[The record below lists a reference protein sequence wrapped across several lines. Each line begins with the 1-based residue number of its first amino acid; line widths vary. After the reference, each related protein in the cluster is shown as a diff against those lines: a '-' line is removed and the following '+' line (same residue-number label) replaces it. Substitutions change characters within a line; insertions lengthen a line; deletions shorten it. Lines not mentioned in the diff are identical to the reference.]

1 MIRALIFDFDGLI
14 LDTET
19 PEYQAWQAIFRE
31 HGHDLPLEKWMAVV
45 GSSVETARFD
55 PITYLMDLTGR
66 PLDREAILRD
76 LLTRQ
81 MAIVA
86 VQPVLPGVKQHLE
99 AAHRLGLKL
108 AVASSSPLRWV
119 ADHLERLGLLDYFDA
134 IRTADHVERIKPAP
148 DLFLAA
154 CQALDVQPAEAIAF
168 EDSPNGVRAAKHAGL
183 FVVAVPNPLTRH
195 ADLSL
200 ADLVLESL
208 AAMPLDA
215 LLTLAQDGNRPRQ
228 PSPR

>member
-19 PEYQAWQAIFRE
+19 PEYQAWQAIFQE
-31 HGHDLPLEKWMAVV
+31 YGHHLPLEKWMAVV
-45 GSSVETARFD
+45 GSNVETAGFD
-55 PITYLMDLTGR
+55 PIAYLISLTGR
-66 PLDREAILRD
+66 PLDREAIQRD

-81 MAIVA
+81 MAIIA
-86 VQPVLPGVKQHLE
+86 VQPVLPGVKQHIE
-99 AAHRLGLKL
+99 AARRLGLKL
-108 AVASSSPLRWV
+108 AVASSSPWRWV
-119 ADHLERLGLLDYFDA
+119 TDHLERLGLLAYFDA

-154 CQALDVQPAEAIAF
+154 CQALEVQPAEAIAF
-168 EDSPNGVRAAKHAGL
+168 EDSPNGVSAAKRAGL
-183 FVVAVPNPLTRH
+183 FVVAVPNPLTRY
-195 ADLSL
+195 ADLSH

-215 LLTLAQDGNRPRQ
+215 LLALAQDGNRPRR
-228 PSPR
+228 PSPQ